1 MAELVLDGVVAFGRE
16 DLAAAQLADVEAVD
30 GRAAF
35 GANLG
40 GGDVQGQLGQ
50 RLGDGVEQ
58 ADAVFGLDLDE
69 GAGLGGVVVEADL
82 GGDAARRC
90 RPGRAGG

>member
-1 MAELVLDGVVAFGRE
+1 MARWRFGGQ
-16 DLAAAQLADVEAVD
+16 DFAADQLADVEAVE
-30 GRAAF
+30 GGAAF

-50 RLGDGVEQ
+50 GLGNGVEQ
-58 ADAVFGLDLDE
+58 ADAVFGLDFDQ

-82 GGDAARRC
+82 GGDAL
-90 RPGRAGG
+90 AGVGLSKGGG